1 MSEWLD
7 YAAEDFLL
15 FSPEAYW
22 RLFEL
27 MNGAAW
33 PAQPLVLAAFAALTI
48 AALLRRPWA
57 VWAAAVGLAL
67 AWAATAYLFLQIRY
81 QPINWAIAGVIPAF
95 WVQAGLLVLL
105 GPGLDHPHRRV
116 GLPHFLIIL
125 ALTYPLVGMVAGRP
139 IVQAEVVGLSPDPTA
154 ILTLGFLGLSAP
166 AWRARILMIIPMG
179 WLLISAATLLTMG
192 QPTGW
197 VLLLSVALGVTVIC
211 LPRRSS

>member
-1 MSEWLD
+1 MSDWLD

-33 PAQPLVLAAFAALTI
+33 PAQPLVLAAFAALTV
-48 AALLRRPWA
+48 AVSLRRPWA
-57 VWAAAVGLAL
+57 VWAALVGLAL

-81 QPINWAIAGVIPAF
+81 QPINWAITWVIPAF
-95 WVQAGLLVLL
+95 WVQVGLLVLL
-105 GPGLDHPHRRV
+105 GPGRGHSHRRI
-116 GLPHFLIIL
+116 GIPHSLILL
-125 ALTYPLVGMVAGRP
+125 ALAYPLVGMVAGRP
-139 IVQAEVVGLSPDPTA
+139 ILQAEVVGLSPDPTA

-166 AWRARILMIIPMG
+166 AWRAPIVMIIPMG

-192 QPTGW
+192 QSTGW
-197 VLLLSVALGVTVIC
+197 VLLLSIALGVAAIC